1 MQPAHFQSCK
11 LVDSAC
17 ELNGSAWWR
26 LQTCKTSEF
35 HFAVIISAIR
45 AEHRHGI
52 LKCSEQMKLRFIRI
66 TNESQLS
73 VPGIFRPFPCAL
85 LKIDAVRVALNDVEH
100 VFVSDPRTSQTSQS
114 RFSNSAGSLVPLQC
128 GVFIGKVHT
137 DPRLRSIRADF
148 ARLWSTYWE
157 LQVCPTHLSGG
168 SSMPNSGSGSVLERR
183 NPSMRGEFC
192 LGSVHSRTEWTF
204 KAIKGCHVRAA
215 LSIPDI
221 QAPDRSRWTSP
232 KSTPTHHANGPS
244 CLPSSSSRS

>member
-128 GVFIGKVHT
+128 GVLIGSCKCA
-137 DPRLRSIRADF
+137 LRIYRVAQVCRTAAQDRSLNVETHRCGVNSASGVSIR
-148 ARLWSTYWE
+148 E
-157 LQVCPTHLSGG
+157 PSG
-168 SSMPNSGSGSVLERR
+168 
-183 NPSMRGEFC
+183 
-192 LGSVHSRTEWTF
+192 
-204 KAIKGCHVRAA
+204 
-215 LSIPDI
+215 
-221 QAPDRSRWTSP
+221 RS
-232 KSTPTHHANGPS
+232 K
-244 CLPSSSSRS
+244 L